1 MPRVPTYDEF
11 QAAPQVLGP
20 TRVDAPMTPAMAA
33 IPGQQQMQQGQALVQ
48 SGNAQ
53 AQIALD
59 MQRDINDAATKEA
72 DNNAAQALNALLHD
86 PKSGYLNK
94 PSKEALDL
102 REDTIKIV
110 QDVIDKA
117 GEGLTNDMQRRM
129 YTDVARRRLLMAQ
142 EQINVHAASQTKVYN
157 ETETTKR
164 IDNSRKDAVA
174 NWALWNTGKVLEDG
188 TKEPNAYSTA
198 KATMLAEADHLA
210 ALKGFGPDSE
220 TAKSLRLGQTTALHG
235 EIINTM
241 LAADKTKDAKEYYE
255 KNSQEIDPEK
265 RAEFKKILNTASVA
279 DEALKISRVVSLLGS
294 GSITA
299 QREELDRLY
308 GLPESDP
315 DHITAQVYKAAMSE
329 LHTRHTEQQSENNE
343 RKAKEA
349 EQVSTDALA
358 IKKTIDKDFG
368 GKSLTEKLAQAQQWY
383 DDSAKTP
390 HDAQVFDSL
399 QARIK
404 QDYATNKTEEADQVA
419 TKATALERSL
429 NPKSSLQAQI
439 AAINKWYDSTSKSS
453 SDTAVRDGAIAR
465 VEHDF
470 QLRKTMQ
477 AEGEKAVI
485 GNATDWFVQ
494 HPGATILDFQKA
506 NPKAYDALKNNGHL
520 SGIVAFAKGNKIET
534 DPATWAQVMTNTQ
547 ELKSMTPTEIYNKYR
562 LKLDD
567 SHLDRLYA
575 MNAAL
580 NGSKDEQHLSIMS
593 TSEMVKNSAVKMGI
607 LPASGKPNDS
617 QNKAFDD
624 FQNQIDTRV
633 AAYESTNLQGKR
645 KASQEEL
652 KKILQDVEMDKVYQ
666 RRTLLPNK
674 EVPLITVP
682 PGDLGNAYV
691 KVGEEEIQI
700 SSIPASQR
708 ALIIPALR
716 RAGKP
721 VTEQNIAD
729 FWVRGGKKK

>member
-20 TRVDAPMTPAMAA
+20 TRVDAPMSPAMAA
-33 IPGQQQMQQGQALVQ
+33 IPGQQQQQYGQALQQ

-53 AQIALD
+53 AQVALD
-59 MQRDINDAATKEA
+59 MQRDVNDAATKEA
-72 DNNAAQALNALLHD
+72 DNAAAQALNTLLHD
-86 PKSGYLNK
+86 PKSGYLNTQG
-94 PSKEALDL
+94 KEALDR
-102 REDTIKIV
+102 REDAQQYA
-110 QDVIDKA
+110 QDSIDKA

-129 YTDVARRRLLMAQ
+129 FTDVARRRMLMAQ
-142 EQINVHAASQTKVYN
+142 EQINVHAAAQTRVYN

-174 NWALWNTGKVLEDG
+174 NWTLWNTGKVLEDG

-198 KATMLAEADHLA
+198 KATMIGEANHLA

-220 TAKSLRLGQTTALHG
+220 TAKSLRLGQTTALHSD
-235 EIINTM
+235 IISTM
-241 LAADKTKDAKEYYE
+241 LAADKVKDAKDYYE
-255 KNSQEIDPEK
+255 KNSEEIDPEK
-265 RAEFKKILNTASVA
+265 RSEFKKMLNTAGVA
-279 DEALKISRVVSLLGS
+279 EDGIKLARVVSILGQ
-294 GSITA
+294 GSITQ
-299 QREELDRLY
+299 QREELDRLLN
-308 GLPESDP
+308 LPDNDP
-315 DHITAQVYKAAMSE
+315 NKISAEVYKAAMGD
-329 LHTRHTEQQSENNE
+329 LHTRHSEQQSENNE
-343 RKAKEA
+343 KKVKEN

-358 IKKTIDKDFG
+358 IKKSIDKDSG

-383 DDSAKTP
+383 DDSDKTQ
-390 HDAQVFDSL
+390 HAAQVFDNL
-399 QARIK
+399 QTRIK
-404 QDYATNKTEEADQVA
+404 QDYATNKAEEADQTA
-419 TKATALERSL
+419 TKATALERNL
-429 NPKSSLQAQI
+429 NPKDSLQAQI
-439 AAINKWYDSTSKSS
+439 SAINKWYDSTGKTSG
-453 SDTAVRDGAIAR
+453 DTAVRDGAIAR
-465 VEHDF
+465 IKDDY
-470 QLRKTMQ
+470 QLKKAMQ
-477 AEGEKAVI
+477 AEGEKSVI

-494 HPGATILDFQKA
+494 RPGATILDFQKA

-520 SGIVAFAKGNKIET
+520 SGIVAFSKGNKIET
-534 DPATWAQVMTNTQ
+534 DPATWAQVMTNQQ
-547 ELKSMTPTEIYNKYR
+547 ELKAMTPTEIYNRYR

-593 TSEMVKNSAVKMGI
+593 TSEMVKNSAVKMNI
-607 LPASGKPNDS
+607 LPGSGKPSDS
-617 QNKAFDD
+617 QNKAFDE
-624 FQNQIDTRV
+624 FQNQIDARV
-633 AAYESTNLQGKR
+633 ATFEATNLQGKR
-645 KASQEEL
+645 KANQEEL

-674 EVPLITVP
+674 EVPLISVP
-682 PGDLGNAYV
+682 ANEMGNAYV

-700 SSIPASQR
+700 SSIPAAQR

-721 VTEQNIAD
+721 ATEQNIAD